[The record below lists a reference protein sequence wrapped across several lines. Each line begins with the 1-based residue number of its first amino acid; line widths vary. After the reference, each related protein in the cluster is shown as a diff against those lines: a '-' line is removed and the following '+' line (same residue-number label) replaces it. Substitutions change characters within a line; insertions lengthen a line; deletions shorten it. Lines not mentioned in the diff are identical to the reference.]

1 MPKRSEDL
9 IKHSL
14 YLKKEDMNRLRDIY
28 PEVGAA
34 AIVRT
39 LINKHLREIETKVDA
54 RVPVNTI
61 DILKAGT

>member
-9 IKHSL
+9 TKHSI
-14 YLKKEDMNRLRDIY
+14 YLKKEDMERLRDTY

-39 LINKHLREIETKVDA
+39 LITKHLREIEAKVDA
-54 RVPVNTI
+54 AHPIHTI
-61 DILKAGT
+61 DTLKDHP